1 VVNPFSDVSFSCT
14 LRSDVITFS
23 PIFPSFFV
31 DVMATFMTHFSQLVL
46 ISKGPIHLF
55 SWVGGS
61 SYSLF
66 PFIHGLLYDFMDVDM
81 TCGFENFN
89 ALDRNLCIE

>member
-1 VVNPFSDVSFSCT
+1 VVNPFSDVSFACT

-23 PIFPSFFV
+23 PIFPSFFM

-55 SWVGGS
+55 LGLVDRLFFVHF
-61 SYSLF
+61 YSRL
-66 PFIHGLLYDFMDVDM
+66 
-81 TCGFENFN
+81 
-89 ALDRNLCIE
+89 AL